1 MKERIKALRTR
12 LGLSQAALGALIG
25 VSVTSINRWES
36 GRVSP
41 KNGAILGI
49 IAKLERRA
57 AQRQ

>member
-25 VSVTSINRWES
+25 VSVTSVNRWES

-41 KNGAILGI
+41 KAGPVLAV
-49 IAKLERRA
+49 IARLERKA
-57 AQRQ
+57 GI